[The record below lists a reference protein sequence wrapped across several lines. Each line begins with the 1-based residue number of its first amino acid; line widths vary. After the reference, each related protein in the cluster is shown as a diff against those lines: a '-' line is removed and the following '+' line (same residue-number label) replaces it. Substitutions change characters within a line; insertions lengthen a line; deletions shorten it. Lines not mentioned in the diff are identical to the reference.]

1 MKKIILINV
10 LIAIS
15 IIFFLE
21 FSIRLLNIVELQG
34 YDDQAFFSENGI
46 IHSKP
51 NNSFKVYGIKS
62 KTDKNGFRIPVN
74 NFSYTD
80 NKKSTLVL
88 GDSVTFGVGVEEK
101 NTFIGILR
109 NNSVGNNIYNTA
121 IFGHNIRSYLYILK
135 KNHEQFKNEINQVI
149 IFLCLNDIVPYQG
162 AIFEKDKIN
171 KNNFQNIII
180 KNSLAINLNIFLRE
194 RSALFVL
201 LKGMFTNPIERHYNY
216 MRALY
221 DNEKN
226 LVEFEKNV
234 NEITEYMIRNNLNY
248 NYVLLPYAHQI
259 RNDCQKELLKP
270 QEIIE
275 KIFKNQNISL
285 KNYTYE
291 LCKINNKNDL
301 FIKYDPV
308 HLSRYGHKYIS
319 DLAIADKIF
328 Q

>member
-1 MKKIILINV
+1 MKKIIFINF

-15 IIFFLE
+15 IIFFFE
-21 FSIRLLNIVELQG
+21 VSIRLLDIVELQG
-34 YDDQAFFSENGI
+34 YDDQAFYSENGV

-51 NNSFKVYGIKS
+51 NNSFKVYGIRS
-62 KTDKNGFRIPVN
+62 KTDKNGFRIPIN

-88 GDSVTFGVGVEEK
+88 GDSVTFGVGIKEK
-101 NTFIGILR
+101 NTFVGILR
-109 NNSVGNNIYNTA
+109 NSLAGSNIYNTA

-135 KNHEQFKNEINQVI
+135 KNHKQFKDEINQVI

-162 AIFEKDKIN
+162 TIFEKN
-171 KNNFQNIII
+171 KVNNNDFQNIII

-201 LKGMFTNPIERHYNY
+201 LKGILTNPTERHYNY
-216 MRALY
+216 MRSLY

-234 NEITEYMIRNNLNY
+234 KEITDYMIKNDLNY
-248 NYVLLPYAHQI
+248 KYVLLPYAHQV
-259 RNDCQKELLKP
+259 RNNCQKELLKP

-275 KIFKNQNISL
+275 SIFNNQNIIL

-291 LCKINNKNDL
+291 LCKSNNKNDL

-319 DLAIADKIF
+319 DLVIADKIF
-328 Q
+328 

>member
-171 KNNFQNIII
+171 KNKFKNIII

-226 LVEFEKNV
+226 IVEFEKNV

-275 KIFKNQNISL
+275 SIFSNQNIIL